1 MKVIF
6 LGTPELALPSLRAIH
21 RKHDVRLVVT
31 QPDRPRGR
39 GRRSASPPVKICAAE
54 LGIPLRQP
62 ASLGAGGVLEQMR
75 STEAE
80 ILVVVAYGLLLPEN
94 LLEAFPHG
102 AVNLHFSLLPAYR
115 GAAPVNWALI
125 RGEKISG
132 VTTFRLTSTMDGGPV
147 YLRRPV
153 AIARGETAGE
163 LGERLA
169 AVGAAALTE
178 TLDGIEAGTL
188 LAESQDEALATRAP
202 KLTKEHGRIDWSL
215 TSREIVDLI
224 RGVNPWPGAFTELE
238 GKTLKVWRAE
248 AVEEA
253 GDGAPSPPGTILRA
267 SPRRGLAVAT
277 LDGVLSLTEV
287 QAGGKRRM
295 TAREYLA
302 GHSLGVGQRFS

>member
-6 LGTPELALPSLRAIH
+6 LGTPELAVPSLRAIH

-39 GRRSASPPVKICAAE
+39 GRHLASPPVRICAEE
-54 LGIPLRQP
+54 LGITLRQP
-62 ASLGAGGVLEQMR
+62 ASLSAGGALEQMQ
-75 STEAE
+75 SAEAD
-80 ILVVVAYGLLLPEN
+80 ILVVVAYGLLLSDN

-115 GAAPVNWALI
+115 GAAPVNRAII
-125 RGEKISG
+125 RGETVSG

-147 YLRRPV
+147 YLRRSV
-153 AIARGETAGE
+153 AIAGAETAGE

-169 AVGAAALTE
+169 AIGAAVLIE

-188 LAESQDEALATRAP
+188 LAERQDETLASRAP
-202 KLTKEHGRIDWSL
+202 KLSKEEGRIDWSI
-215 TSREIVDLI
+215 SSPEIVNLI

-248 AVEEA
+248 AVGPT
-253 GDGAPSPPGTILRA
+253 GDGSPSPPGTILTA
-267 SPRRGLAVAT
+267 SPRRGLTAAT
-277 LDGVLSLTEV
+277 LDGILSLTEV
-287 QAGGKRRM
+287 QAEGKRRM
-295 TAREYLA
+295 SAREYLA
-302 GHSLGVGQRFS
+302 GHSPGVGQRFS

>member
-6 LGTPELALPSLRAIH
+6 LGTPELAVPSLRAIH

-39 GRRSASPPVKICAAE
+39 GRRLASPPVRICAEE
-54 LGIPLRQP
+54 LGIPLLQP
-62 ASLGAGGVLEQMR
+62 SSLNAGGVLEKMHE
-75 STEAE
+75 TEAD
-80 ILVVVAYGLLLPEN
+80 ILAVVAYGLLLPDT

-115 GAAPVNWALI
+115 GAAPVNRAII
-125 RGEKISG
+125 RGEEVSG

-147 YLRRPV
+147 YLRRSA
-153 AIARGETAGE
+153 AIAGGETAGE

-169 AVGAAALTE
+169 AIGADVLTE

-188 LAESQDEALATRAP
+188 LAESQDESLASRAP
-202 KLTKEHGRIDWSL
+202 KLTKEEGRIDWSL
-215 TSREIVDLI
+215 PSREIVNLI

-238 GKTLKVWRAE
+238 GRTLKVWRAE
-248 AVEEA
+248 AVGPT
-253 GDGAPSPPGTILRA
+253 GDGTPSPPGTILRA
-267 SPRRGLAVAT
+267 SPRRGLTVAT

-287 QAGGKRRM
+287 QTGGKRRM

-302 GHSLGVGQRFS
+302 GHSLKSGQRFS

>member
-253 GDGAPSPPGTILRA
+253 GESAPSPPGTILRA